1 MLWLIECSRMAVPGL
16 RLSLRA
22 LEHSGSLSKN
32 LAHHHV
38 QKLRLDF
45 EGMRG
50 QVEPR
55 STIPA
60 QPFLDQ
66 PVLS

>member
-1 MLWLIECSRMAVPGL
+1 MLWPIECSRMAVPGL

-22 LEHSGSLSKN
+22 LEHSGSL
-32 LAHHHV
+32 LRTLPCHHV
-38 QKLRLDF
+38 QKLRLAF
-45 EGMRG
+45 EGKRDH
-50 QVEPR
+50 VEPR

-60 QPFLDQ
+60 PPFLDQ